1 MTLDQYAKAREAL
14 DSPNLGAQFSGAR
27 FWRISDVVLKDAIIS
42 ALAAAGQLRTHG
54 AVEVCGKCGERENGE
69 AWEYNAGTSG
79 ASPWRECPQT
89 VCPLLRAD
97 RGA

>member
-1 MTLDQYAKAREAL
+1 MTQDYAEAREVLTNFLFNYGIPL
-14 DSPNLGAQFSGAR
+14 DKGAPKFTAD
-27 FWRISDVVLKDAIIS
+27 DVIH